1 MKRKQGFSPIEIIL
15 TLVVVII
22 IGAVSYVALSQINKA
37 SDDSITPPTKTVT
50 EVPVINSETD
60 LDKTIDNLDATNLDA
75 AEAELTELEAEISN
89 F

>member
-37 SDDSITPPTKTVT
+37 SDDSTTPPTKTVT